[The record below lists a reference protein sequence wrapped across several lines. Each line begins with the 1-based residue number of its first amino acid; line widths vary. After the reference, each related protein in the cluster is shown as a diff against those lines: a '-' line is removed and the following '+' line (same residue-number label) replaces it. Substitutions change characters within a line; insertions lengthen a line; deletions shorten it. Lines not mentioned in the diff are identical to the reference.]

1 MLLRTVYHLKLSIFL
16 KMLEK
21 LKIQFLRIVSNY
33 NVYILVIVNVILWMM
48 YLMVAVLIMLMM
60 RKLFME
66 ENKCVKYN
74 IQSYQ

>member
-33 NVYILVIVNVILWMM
+33 NVYILVIMNVILWMM
-48 YLMVAVLIMLMM
+48 YLMVVVLIIFMM